1 MTPTSKRGPG
11 RSSSKTRAA
20 STNVGR
26 TGNRPSSQGLGSRT
40 RGLAKK
46 TMRGPQFTTRAVVL
60 LAVVLLLI
68 ASYTSSLHAWW
79 DQRGEIQSRKAEI
92 VMRKNA
98 IKELNDDK
106 ERWSDPAFVEQ
117 QARERFGWVLPGEV
131 GYRVIGSDG
140 KVQGSLPTLDAPP
153 TPEDKQWAD
162 KLWGTVVE
170 SGKPPP
176 KKKTVEPDPDKV
188 LKKDQ

>member
-11 RSSSKTRAA
+11 RSSNGRNAN
-20 STNVGR
+20 TNVGR
-26 TGNRPSSQGLGSRT
+26 TARKPSSQGLGSRA
-40 RGLAKK
+40 RGSVTTAA
-46 TMRGPQFTTRAVVL
+46 RSSRFTTRAVVL
-60 LAVVLLLI
+60 VSVVLLLI

-79 DQRGEIQSRKAEI
+79 DQRGEIQSQKAEI
-92 VMRKNA
+92 VMRKNE
-98 IKELNDDK
+98 IKELRDDK
-106 ERWSDPAFVEQ
+106 ERWSDRAFVEQ

-140 KVQGSLPTLDAPP
+140 KVQGSVPTLDAPP
-153 TPEDKQWAD
+153 VPVPKQWYD

-170 SGKPPP
+170 SGKQP
-176 KKKTVEPDPDKV
+176 KKKAVEPDPDKV